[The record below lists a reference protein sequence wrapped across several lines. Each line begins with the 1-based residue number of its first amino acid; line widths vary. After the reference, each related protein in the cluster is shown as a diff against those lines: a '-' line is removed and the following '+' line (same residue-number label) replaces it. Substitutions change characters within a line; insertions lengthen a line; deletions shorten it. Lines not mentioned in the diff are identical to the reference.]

1 MHKKHISTQLIHH
14 DYTAPGNYA
23 ALQLPSYRASTILFD
38 NTAAL
43 ARNNS
48 GQPPGYTYG
57 LHGTPS
63 SLTLQERLATLEGG
77 QHCLLLPSG
86 LAAISLVNLA
96 LLAPGDELLLP
107 ENVYG
112 PSQSLAH
119 HELQKFGI
127 TPRSYK
133 PLDLVDLAAKINA
146 KTKLVWIEAP
156 GSCTME
162 FPDLLGILRLC
173 RERGILTAIDNTWGA
188 GLALC
193 AFDVAGSGLGADIS
207 VQALTKFPCGG
218 GDVLM
223 GSVITRESA
232 LHKQLGSTHMR
243 MGWGVSGA
251 DIDLVLRS
259 LPSMALRYAQH
270 DNTAR
275 QVARVLATRA
285 EVAQVLHPALPQAPG
300 HAYWQAAC
308 APAGEAQSLAAG
320 LFSIVF
326 APAYSRAQVRLFCE
340 DLQLFKL
347 GYSWGGH
354 LSLVMPYERAE
365 LVQQRSDYPYA
376 GELVRLYCGLEDA
389 ADLEADVLQALDKLQ
404 AH

>member
-14 DYTAPGNYA
+14 DYTAPDNYA

-43 ARNNS
+43 ARNS
-48 GQPPGYTYG
+48 TGKPQSYTYG

-86 LAAISLVNLA
+86 LAAISLVNMA

-112 PSQSLAH
+112 PSQNLAQ

-127 TPRSYK
+127 TPRSYQ
-133 PLDLVDLAAKINA
+133 PLALADLAAKINA

-162 FPDLLGILRLC
+162 FPDLLGILHLC
-173 RERGILTAIDNTWGA
+173 REHGVLCAIDNTWGA
-188 GLALC
+188 GLAFC
-193 AFDVAGSGLGADIS
+193 AFDVAASGLGADIS

-223 GSVITRESA
+223 GSVISRDAT
-232 LHKQLGSTHMR
+232 LHQKLSSTHRR

-251 DIDLVLRS
+251 DIDLLLRS

-270 DNTAR
+270 DSSAR
-275 QVARVLATRA
+275 QVARCLAARP
-285 EVAQVLHPALPQAPG
+285 EIAQVLHPALPQASG
-300 HAYWQAAC
+300 HAHWQAAC
-308 APAGEAQSLAAG
+308 APAGRPQGLAAG
-320 LFSIVF
+320 LFSVVF
-326 APAYSRAQVRLFCE
+326 APRFSRAQVRRFCD

-389 ADLEADVLQALDKLQ
+389 ADLEADVLQALAKLQ
-404 AH
+404 ES